1 MNNTIDSEL
10 LEMVKLKIAIS
21 KCKEEIKQTSPY
33 KNNSGNFIK
42 NKIMAIACAFL
53 LLISGI
59 VVGAN
64 LEKITKYFRELGQG
78 VDTAIENGYISE
90 PNVQFV
96 NVDNIGANIKIE
108 DFIMDDHILNLNM
121 VLEFDESIVDMSKV
135 TDIKLSDLIVT
146 DEENRIIYINADS
159 ETFEKYCKENNL
171 NYTFSEYNEKYMDN
185 GVNSFIES
193 KDESS
198 IRLIYN
204 IYSNKFP
211 KSKKLYFSFETI
223 EITEYDNNQKTKYN
237 FTGNWE
243 TYVDVPE
250 NMYNRE
256 DIYYEV
262 VSCDNK
268 DFDVYTVKVT
278 DIGFEI
284 GIIISNIE
292 KPESNDEED
301 DEISRLYEQY
311 NNGEISEEQYKEV
324 LVEWQYK
331 SINSY
336 IPISLSE
343 HNIKGEN
350 IEPSYVKNEN
360 NEKYEY
366 VKSAT
371 RTSSNKFL
379 NGNKFNFYATFNMT
393 KYNATDKINVILYYY
408 GEPVTIE
415 LEKIE
420 K

>member
-64 LEKITKYFRELGQG
+64 LEKITTYFRGLGQG

-193 KDESS
+193 KDENS
-198 IRLIYN
+198 IRLMYN
-204 IYSNKFP
+204 IYSSKFP

-237 FTGNWE
+237 FTGSWE

-262 VSCDNK
+262 ISCDNK
-268 DFDVYTVKVT
+268 DFDVYTSKVT

-284 GIIISNIE
+284 GLIISNVENPKYDNKKDEDPSTMYE
-292 KPESNDEED
+292 KY
-301 DEISRLYEQY
+301 I
-311 NNGEISEEQYKEV
+311 NGEISEKEYDK
-324 LVEWQYK
+324 LVEEYYELY
-331 SINSY
+331 NSY
-336 IPISLSE
+336 FPILLDNYNSE
-343 HNIKGEN
+343 NDVIV
-350 IEPSYVKNEN
+350 SYVEN
-360 NEKYEY
+360 NDEKYEY
-366 VKSAT
+366 VKSAN
-371 RTSSNKFL
+371 RRSISKFL
-379 NGNKFNFYATFNMT
+379 EENKFNFYETFNMT
-393 KYNATDKINVILYYY
+393 KYNATDKIKVVLYYY

-415 LEKIE
+415 LERIE